1 MQNFKEEIFMNNIK
15 KYNGQLNVVGNK
27 VKFYRESKNIS
38 LATLS
43 NKLMLL
49 GIDIPKN
56 SLQRL
61 ESGKRI
67 IKEYELVAIAKV
79 LDISIELLVADFKK
93 ELEKQ

>member
-1 MQNFKEEIFMNNIK
+1 MNNIK

-27 VKFYRESKNIS
+27 IKFYRKSKNIS
-38 LATLS
+38 LVTLS

-61 ESGKRI
+61 ENGKRI
-67 IKEYELVAIAKV
+67 IKEYELVAIAKI
-79 LDISIELLVADFKK
+79 LDVPIDLLVKDFIK
-93 ELEKQ
+93 ELEEQ

>member
-1 MQNFKEEIFMNNIK
+1 MNNIK
-15 KYNGQLNVVGNK
+15 KYNGQLNVIGNK
-27 VKFYRESKNIS
+27 IKFYRNSKNIS
-38 LATLS
+38 LVTLS

-67 IKEYELVAIAKV
+67 IKEYELVAIAKILNVSIDV
-79 LDISIELLVADFKK
+79 LVEDFRK
-93 ELEKQ
+93 ELEEQ

>member
-1 MQNFKEEIFMNNIK
+1 MNNIK
-15 KYNGQLNVVGNK
+15 KYNGQLNVVGSK
-27 VKFYRESKNIS
+27 IKFYRNSKNIS
-38 LATLS
+38 LVTLS

-67 IKEYELVAIAKV
+67 IKEYELVAIAKILNVSIDV
-79 LDISIELLVADFKK
+79 LVEDFRK
-93 ELEKQ
+93 ELEEQ

>member
-1 MQNFKEEIFMNNIK
+1 MNNIK
-15 KYNGQLNVVGNK
+15 KYNGQLNVVGGK
-27 VKFYRESKNIS
+27 IKFYRNSKNIS
-38 LATLS
+38 LVTLS

-67 IKEYELVAIAKV
+67 IKEYELVAIAKILNVSIDV
-79 LDISIELLVADFKK
+79 LVEDFRK
-93 ELEKQ
+93 ELEEQ

>member
-1 MQNFKEEIFMNNIK
+1 MNNIK

-27 VKFYRESKNIS
+27 IKFYRKSKDIS
-38 LATLS
+38 LVTLS

-61 ESGKRI
+61 ECGKRI
-67 IKEYELVAIAKV
+67 IKEYELIAISKA
-79 LDISIELLVADFKK
+79 LDISIDLLVEDFLK
-93 ELEKQ
+93 ELEG

>member
-1 MQNFKEEIFMNNIK
+1 MNNIK
-15 KYNGQLNVVGNK
+15 KYNGQLNVIGPK
-27 VKFYRESKNIS
+27 IKFYRKNINMS

-61 ESGKRI
+61 ENGKRI
-67 IKEYELVAIAKV
+67 IKEYELIAIAKV
-79 LDISIELLVADFKK
+79 LNISINSLVDDFAK
-93 ELEKQ
+93 ELK

>member
-1 MQNFKEEIFMNNIK
+1 MNNIK
-15 KYNGQLNVVGNK
+15 KYNGQLNVVGDKIN
-27 VKFYRESKNIS
+27 FYRENKNIS

-61 ESGKRI
+61 ECGKRI
-67 IKEYELVAIAKV
+67 IKEYELVAIAKI
-79 LDISIELLVADFKK
+79 LDISIDLLVEDFKK
-93 ELEKQ
+93 ELEEQ